1 MLKCRWSKIL
11 TATALLLGAVA
22 AEAKVELAPVFA
34 DNMVLQREK
43 PIRIVGTAPAGKR
56 FRKWL

>member
-22 AEAKVELAPVFA
+22 AEAKVEVAPVFS
-34 DNMVLQREK
+34 DNAVLQRRMAV
-43 PIRIVGTAPAGKR
+43 PVRRICAASGMAGGT
-56 FRKWL
+56 